1 MDRINAS
8 IFFLGGG
15 GFMRKFDNQSVDGA
29 TVRMSAYT

>member
-8 IFFLGGG
+8 IFLGRGIYE
-15 GFMRKFDNQSVDGA
+15 KFDNQSVDGA